1 MRISTSQIFSLSL
14 NQLNSALNDV
24 TELNVMTAS
33 QKKVNSPSDD
43 PAGMG
48 RIVEL
53 SSYEQSL
60 SGYID
65 NCATALDYLGL
76 ADESL
81 LQASENITAAQELA
95 EQASTETYTTE
106 ELQMMA
112 LEMRSYLDS
121 LLTIANAKMGT
132 DSVFAGDDIGDSAYE
147 MGLGVTI
154 PDGSLDRTDIVSL
167 DGEIE
172 STISIRFDSDGT
184 VGTDDLD
191 YSWSTDGGET
201 WTSAT
206 LAAGDTVLDLGD
218 CQVELAAGTTV
229 TTADDDSGTRF
240 FVREAAVYTGSDQAM
255 SVGVSESTSVDM
267 NTVGSTIFGG
277 VDQTTG
283 LAFEGTNL
291 FETLSDCIV
300 YMEMGDSE
308 GVAACLEDL
317 YTCHEFVE
325 AGAAN
330 LGARENKVT
339 YTQTALSLI
348 KELAANSISSIEDA
362 NATQLVVELEQA
374 NYVYEA
380 VLNSSSDFMKM
391 TLLDYI

>member
-14 NQLNSALNDV
+14 NQLNSSLNDV
-24 TELNVMTAS
+24 AELNAMTAS

-48 RIVEL
+48 KIVEL
-53 SSYEQSL
+53 SAYEQSL
-60 SGYID
+60 SGSID
-65 NCATALDYLGL
+65 NCSTALDYLGL

-95 EQASTETYTTE
+95 EQAATETYTDE
-106 ELQMMA
+106 ELEMMA

-121 LLTIANAKMGT
+121 ILAIANTRMGT
-132 DSVFAGDDIGDSAYE
+132 DAVFAGDDIGDSAYE
-147 MGLGVTI
+147 MGLGVTL
-154 PDGSLDRTDIVSL
+154 PDDSLAQADFVSIS
-167 DGEIE
+167 GEIDG
-172 STISIRFDSDGT
+172 TISVRFDSDGT
-184 VGTDDLD
+184 VGTDELD

-206 LAAGDTVLDLGD
+206 LAAGDTVLVIDD
-218 CQVELAAGTTV
+218 CEVELAAGTAV
-229 TTADDDSGTRF
+229 IAADDDSGTRF
-240 FVREAAVYTGSDQAM
+240 YVREAAVYTGSDEAM
-255 SVGVSESTSVDM
+255 AVSISESTSVDM

-283 LAFEGTNL
+283 QAFEGTNL

-300 YMEMGDSE
+300 YMELGDSDA
-308 GVAACLEDL
+308 VAACLEDL
-317 YTCHEFVE
+317 YTCHENVE
-325 AGAAN
+325 TGAAN
-330 LGARENKVT
+330 IGARENKVT
-339 YTQTALSLI
+339 YTQTSLSLV
-348 KELAANSISSIEDA
+348 KELTTNSISSIEDA

-380 VLNSSSDFMKM
+380 VLSSSADIMRM